1 MKAAQ
6 RSERQTRGPIRLC
19 QSSPAHS
26 LTLTFSEGATG
37 QPAPAALEHSTYSKE
52 IHTSSQTF
60 FFFPLLF
67 SIHLDIY
74 MCVCVYGFTVGFPSY
89 STQPP
94 IDSSLFFLDH
104 IIFYH
109 STIPYFS
116 THSSSSQRVKVSK
129 ARLDGWMGRTT
140 LTSKEGGNRPRRSP
154 G

>member
-37 QPAPAALEHSTYSKE
+37 QPAPAALEHSTYRKE
-52 IHTSSQTF
+52 ITTHKQPDLL
-60 FFFPLLF
+60 FPLLF
-67 SIHLDIY
+67 SIQ
-74 MCVCVYGFTVGFPSY
+74 CVSVLWYRFTVAFPSY
-89 STQPP
+89 ISAYR
-94 IDSSLFFLDH
+94 IFLLFLDH

-116 THSSSSQRVKVSK
+116 TQTQQSTSKSIKSQ
-129 ARLDGWMGRTT
+129 AGWMDGVVVLHLLLKKR
-140 LTSKEGGNRPRRSP
+140 GNRPRRSR
-154 G
+154 